1 MIAWLAAVLL
11 FLAPAT
17 APAPA
22 VAPANPLAGSYRTH
36 QMEVGAQIELKAD
49 GSFRYMLDYGNVS
62 EAAEGHWTA
71 AQGVVHLNS
80 DPLPKE
86 LLVEIERSDA
96 AFKNEQLLVDD
107 GALMMRRHETVFKF
121 SREQP

>member
-11 FLAPAT
+11 ALAPAT

-96 AFKNEQLLVDD
+96 AFKDEQLLVDD

>member
-11 FLAPAT
+11 ALAPAT

-22 VAPANPLAGSYRTH
+22 VAPANSLAGSYRTH

-96 AFKNEQLLVDD
+96 AFKDEQLLVDD

>member
-1 MIAWLAAVLL
+1 MIALMAALLLAAG
-11 FLAPAT
+11 APKT
-17 APAPA
+17 
-22 VAPANPLAGSYRTH
+22 VAGDYRTH

-96 AFKNEQLLVDD
+96 AFKDEQLLVDD